1 MFVYWQMFV
10 QSFESYVQE
19 IGRAGRDGEPA
30 HCHLFLD
37 PEVLNCYFAFIFGTT
52 ASKASNPVVL
62 TAHNGKY
69 AALNATN
76 T

>member
-1 MFVYWQMFV
+1 MAKMFV

-37 PEVLNCYFAFIFGTT
+37 PEVRLIKFPSLRVSMKMF
-52 ASKASNPVVL
+52 L
-62 TAHNGKY
+62 
-69 AALNATN
+69 
-76 T
+76 